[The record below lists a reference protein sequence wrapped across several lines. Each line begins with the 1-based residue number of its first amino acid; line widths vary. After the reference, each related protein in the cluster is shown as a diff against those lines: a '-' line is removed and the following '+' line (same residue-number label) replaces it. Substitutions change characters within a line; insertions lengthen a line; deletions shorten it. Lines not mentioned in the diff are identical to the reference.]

1 MKLKRLILVIG
12 GMVLLAALLWVGGG
26 LVSRIGGQNGTP
38 TPEAEEAPVEVAV
51 RARGKV
57 VPTLWADLSFG
68 TTGSVMEWFVREG
81 ESVEAGAPLGRL
93 DSAALELT
101 LEEAQAALTSAEL
114 KLAQAEK
121 AHEHQLAEAVLALQT
136 AEDRLAQARARFPD
150 LTAAEV
156 ALQQAI
162 QTEADAAYEYEKAQ
176 NRPWEWRFEEVQK
189 TYTKTWQD
197 AKDNLA
203 IAQAEYDAATA
214 EQYASSKELAVLEAD
229 VQRAQLEL
237 ERLEEGGDPLLV
249 QAIADAHLQV
259 ARAQHE
265 LEAAT
270 IAAPFD
276 SAVVALHMQPHDWA
290 NAGVPAVTLGD
301 LSTLRIETTDL
312 DEWSA
317 AQIHVGSEASIVFNA
332 FDDKTLTG
340 HVTELALRGETQPA
354 GDVIYRAIIELD
366 ESDPDLRW
374 GMSVRIS
381 VHINTPL
388 EK

>member
-1 MKLKRLILVIG
+1 
-12 GMVLLAALLWVGGG
+12 
-26 LVSRIGGQNGTP
+26 
-38 TPEAEEAPVEVAV
+38 VAV

-57 VPTLWADLSFG
+57 VPALWADISFG
-68 TTGSVMEWFVREG
+68 TTGSVTEWFVREG
-81 ESVEAGAPLGRL
+81 EAMKAGTPLGRL
-93 DSAALELT
+93 DTATLELT
-101 LEEAQAALTSAEL
+101 LEEAHAALTSAEL

-121 AHEHQLAEAVLALQT
+121 AHERQLTEAMLTLQT
-136 AEDRLAQARARFPD
+136 AEDRLTQARARFPD

-189 TYTKTWQD
+189 TYTKAWQD

-203 IAQAEYDAATA
+203 IAQAEYDTATA
-214 EQYASSKELAVLEAD
+214 EQYASSKELAVLEAE
-229 VQRAQLEL
+229 VQHAQIEL
-237 ERLEEGGDPLLV
+237 ERLEEGVDPLLAQDV
-249 QAIADAHLQV
+249 ADAHLQV

-265 LEAAT
+265 LETAT
-270 IAAPFD
+270 IVAPFEGT
-276 SAVVALHMQPHDWA
+276 VVALHIQPHDWA

-317 AQIHVGSEASIVFNA
+317 AQIHVGSEASIEFNA

-340 HVTELALRGETQPA
+340 HVTELALQGETQPA
-354 GDVIYRAIIELD
+354 GDVVYRAIIELD
-366 ESDPDLRW
+366 ASDPDLRW
-374 GMSVRIS
+374 GMSVRI
-381 VHINTPL
+381 TMPL